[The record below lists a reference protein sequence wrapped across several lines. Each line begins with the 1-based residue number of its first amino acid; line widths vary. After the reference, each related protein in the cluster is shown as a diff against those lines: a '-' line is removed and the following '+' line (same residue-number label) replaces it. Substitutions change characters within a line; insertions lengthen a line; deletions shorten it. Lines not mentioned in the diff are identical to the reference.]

1 MKTAIQ
7 KSTNPFYGMKA
18 CLKLFEK
25 SSGTIEE
32 KMLDNAYAECDTRE
46 KKELFYSLC
55 TLIGDVTNRKHNIF
69 KQNVDNGGS
78 SNRTGFDVVL
88 DWLKKN
94 NKSQF
99 VKFLNAHIF
108 NEYSCWDSL
117 LKSRVQTQKK
127 TKNVIK
133 TNTVLDQKWYRT
145 TICKY
150 MQKVIN
156 GSNPFDKMC
165 IAKFLTLPRLS
176 PRKNHKQ
183 MLPETTKSMQ
193 YRIETLK
200 ELSDLMGWEYSI
212 KGKQINFRGYREW
225 RKEYNGLFESVLFS
239 TGKIEEF
246 DKTEF
251 MTWLDKLPSNSRE
264 RVKNRIM
271 YHKVK
276 DANTGEERLRYPEY
290 AIWYEEWLSFK
301 KQAQEQKAQL
311 EEKVRQGTATNKDR
325 EKLKEVAKA
334 AKVNFGATNFI
345 ELFKQI
351 ISGTTEKEKVNSFID
366 LVKLAMNFLL
376 FTDASGSMF
385 GSAWR
390 MAAFLATVFMYK
402 NPDDD
407 ARNCIGFFS
416 DHPRFNKMLFNKIT
430 CKTVG
435 KKPTTWWDQGSM
447 QTITVDEPFIDG
459 NKTFFEN
466 YERIDNFFTAMKP
479 SGGTDISQ
487 IIDGIERIMNTGSVD
502 ALKEYQV
509 WVILSD
515 GEWNNLS
522 SPEACIN
529 DLLYRCEQKIGFKPL
544 IIAVDICENGSNA
557 EIPERFSGIEG
568 FIYIPS
574 NPSLIETVLCNLD
587 GIQMPDVYAP
597 LESIWKSNRYAPVRA
612 AVI

>member
-7 KSTNPFYGMKA
+7 KASNPFYGMKA
-18 CLKLFEK
+18 CLKLFSK

-32 KMLDNAYAECDTRE
+32 KMLDEAYAECDTRE

-78 SNRTGFDVVL
+78 SNRTGFDTVL
-88 DWLKKN
+88 EWLKKN

-117 LKSRVQTQKK
+117 LKSRIQTRKK
-127 TKNVIK
+127 TKNVVK
-133 TNTVLDQKWYRT
+133 VNTVLDQKWYRT
-145 TICKY
+145 AICKY
-150 MQKVIN
+150 MQKVIM

-193 YRIETLK
+193 YRIDTLK

-212 KGKQINFRGYREW
+212 KGHQINFKGYREW

-251 MTWLDKLPSNSRE
+251 MTWLDKLPSNARE

-276 DANTGEERLRYPEY
+276 DADTGEERLRYPEY

-311 EEKVRQGTATNKDR
+311 EEKVRQGIATDEDR
-325 EKLKEVAKA
+325 EKLKEVAKE

-366 LVKLAMNFLL
+366 KVKLAMNFLL
-376 FTDASGSMF
+376 WCDASGSMF
-385 GSAWR
+385 GPAWR
-390 MAAFLATVFMYK
+390 MAAFLAAVFMYK

-416 DHPRFNKMLFNKIT
+416 DHPRFNKVLFDKIS
-430 CKTVG
+430 CKSVG
-435 KKPTTWWDQGSM
+435 KKPTTWWDQGNM
-447 QTITVDEPFIDG
+447 QTVTADEPFIDG
-459 NKTFFEN
+459 SKTFFEN

-479 SGGTDISQ
+479 SGGTDISS
-487 IIDGIERIMNTGSVD
+487 IISGIERIMNSSSVD
-502 ALKEYQV
+502 VLKEYPV
-509 WVILSD
+509 WVIVSD

-529 DLLYRCEQKIGFKPL
+529 DLLHRCEQKIGFRPL
-544 IIAVDICENGSNA
+544 VIAVDICGDGSNA

-597 LESIWKSNRYAPVRA
+597 LESVWKSNRYAPVRA